1 MALLVDGYFL
11 CFWTAITTTV
21 LGMCEVTGTLS
32 DVPCLD
38 LFPSMYCCVEPV
50 YNPTTFQPVGCQ
62 RNNTFLIDCFRR
74 HGVECDGIV
83 GVSSPD
89 YFNDSVN
96 CGQEWYNRS
105 DVAFRKEEKCFYV
118 NEDNIYD
125 FDTTLALS
133 IFFGMFGFD
142 RFYLGY
148 YALGLTKLLTL
159 GGFFVGQLIDIILI
173 TLQIVGPADGTSYRI
188 PFNGPRMIQLFPDNN
203 TYYPHFN

>member
-105 DVAFRKEEKCFYV
+105 DVAFRKVCHSMNKRVVIFHHSISFHSSTSLLIFYC
-118 NEDNIYD
+118 
-125 FDTTLALS
+125 LS
-133 IFFGMFGFD
+133 
-142 RFYLGY
+142 
-148 YALGLTKLLTL
+148 
-159 GGFFVGQLIDIILI
+159 
-173 TLQIVGPADGTSYRI
+173 P
-188 PFNGPRMIQLFPDNN
+188 PFS
-203 TYYPHFN
+203 